1 MISDREV
8 NTIYFSERLKIDP
21 RFTEAS
27 NRIFSKLDSLGA
39 KYIFLPN
46 TKDIWARDYMP
57 IQVNETRFIEFR
69 YDPDYLQGTGKD
81 RREIKTYPDIV
92 CDSIGLKTKKTDII
106 LDGGNVVKS
115 EDSIILTDKIVWE
128 NKKHYSE
135 KQLLNSL
142 HELFEV
148 DKVVL
153 IPWDKECIYGHAD
166 GMLRF
171 INTDTV
177 LISGFYETTDENLKK
192 LILSSLE
199 KAGLGWEWL
208 RVSEN
213 EVEDNIAYIN
223 FLQTKDLIIV
233 PALNKTED
241 NEAIKQISLHFQ
253 DYAKNNRIA
262 KVDITEIVRFE
273 GALNCITWTIKN

>member
-1 MISDREV
+1 
-8 NTIYFSERLKIDP
+8 
-21 RFTEAS
+21 
-27 NRIFSKLDSLGA
+27 
-39 KYIFLPN
+39 
-46 TKDIWARDYMP
+46 
-57 IQVNETRFIEFR
+57 
-69 YDPDYLQGTGKD
+69 
-81 RREIKTYPDIV
+81 
-92 CDSIGLKTKKTDII
+92 
-106 LDGGNVVKS
+106 
-115 EDSIILTDKIVWE
+115 
-128 NKKHYSE
+128 
-135 KQLLNSL
+135 
-142 HELFEV
+142 
-148 DKVVL
+148 
-153 IPWDKECIYGHAD
+153 
-166 GMLRF
+166 MLRF